1 MEEKVLIR
9 SEMDSKA
16 KTNLFR
22 IVWLFLGFGI
32 LSLLSLFLIRDEY
45 ARCNG
50 WACIFRSYGDIEI
63 YYTILGIGGVF
74 LVTGLILFFCFK
86 SFAKC
91 ELTVTEHSVKG
102 KTIGGKVVVLPLQQI
117 SAYSTIKWNSTIA
130 VATSS
135 GTTKFSLIKN
145 YEEIGNI
152 LSKKINSKQEPAKV
166 TISEAPAKNDSME
179 DLVKLKSLLDSGI
192 ITKEEFDAKK
202 KQLLGI

>member
-1 MEEKVLIR
+1 MEEKILIK

-22 IVWLFLGFGI
+22 IVWMFLGLGI
-32 LSLLSLFLIRDEY
+32 LALLSLFLKIDDY
-45 ARCNG
+45 VGTG
-50 WACIFRSYGDIEI
+50 WACIFRSTGNIEI
-63 YYTILGIGGVF
+63 AYTILIIGGVF
-74 LVTGLILFFCFK
+74 LTTGLILFLCFR
-86 SFAKC
+86 SFTKC
-91 ELTVTEHSVKG
+91 ELTVTEHNVKG
-102 KTIGGKVVVLPLQQI
+102 KTIGGKVVVLPMQQI
-117 SAYSTIKWNSTIA
+117 SAYSTIKWNSTIT
-130 VATSS
+130 VATSF

-152 LSKKINSKQEPAKV
+152 LSKKINSKQEPTTVAA
-166 TISEAPAKNDSME
+166 SETTATNNSMD